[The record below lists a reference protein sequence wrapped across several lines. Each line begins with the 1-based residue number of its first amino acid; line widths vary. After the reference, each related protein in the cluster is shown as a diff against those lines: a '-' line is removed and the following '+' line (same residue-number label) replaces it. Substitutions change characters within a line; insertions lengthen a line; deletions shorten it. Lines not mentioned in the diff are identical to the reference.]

1 MHRKAVWIYRRCKI
15 TKLNTLSVILHI
27 DTATTVG
34 SVCLSRDGK
43 PVQTLVNDKQQ
54 DHAASMVLFV
64 QEIMRQQ
71 HVTPKDIDA
80 VAVSAGPGSYT
91 GLRVGVA
98 TAKGLCYTWEKPLI
112 AVSTLQM
119 MAQGVY
125 ARLKDNEALYCPM
138 LDARRMEV
146 YTAVYDASLST
157 VIAPHALIL
166 TPDSFSEQVVQNKV
180 YFFGNGSDKWQQ
192 YMSTH
197 ANAVFIPYILNAED
211 MVPLATDAFNRKA
224 FEDVAYFSPFYLKP
238 FHSTQKK

>member
-1 MHRKAVWIYRRCKI
+1 MS
-15 TKLNTLSVILHI
+15 LILHI
-27 DTATTVG
+27 DTATSVG
-34 SVCLSRDGK
+34 SVCLSKDGQIL
-43 PVQTLVNDKQQ
+43 QTLVNDKQQ

-64 QEIMRQQ
+64 KEIMQQ
-71 HVTPKDIDA
+71 QGVKPADLDA

-119 MAQGVY
+119 MAQGIVS
-125 ARLKDNEALYCPM
+125 RTKDMSALYCPM

-146 YTAVYDASLST
+146 YTAIYDASLNT
-157 VIAPHALIL
+157 TIAPHALIL
-166 TPDSFSEQVVQNKV
+166 TPESLSEQIAKHKI

-192 YMSTH
+192 LMLPSD
-197 ANAVFIPYILNAED
+197 NALFVPYTLNAAD
-211 MVPLATDAFNRKA
+211 MVPLATTAFANKA

-238 FHSTQKK
+238 FHSTMKK